1 MLELSDKKKV
11 PVIAVSMTDS
21 ELEELEI
28 LLKEGEFSNRSDL
41 VRHAVQSLMSEHRKI
56 ESVKG
61 VITAVVTALYY
72 KKGQGHNVSAVQ
84 HEFRNYLTA
93 TVHSHTSEGNCIEVM
108 IVTAKADVIRDFI
121 KKLRAQKK
129 VLKVEVSLIG
139 GHN

>member
-1 MLELSDKKKV
+1 VLELDVKKKV
-11 PVIAVSMTDS
+11 PVIAVSMTES

-41 VRHAVQSLMSEHRKI
+41 VRQAVQALMSKHRKI

-61 VITAVVTALYY
+61 VITAVFTALYY

-84 HEFRNYLTA
+84 HEFKDYITA
-93 TVHSHTSEGNCIEVM
+93 TVHSHTSEGNCVEVM

-121 KKLRAQKK
+121 KKLRAQNK

-139 GHN
+139 GYN

>member
-21 ELEELEI
+21 ELEDLEL

-41 VRHAVQSLMSEHRKI
+41 VRQAVQSLMSEHRKI

-84 HEFRNYLTA
+84 HEFRNYLAA
-93 TVHSHTSEGNCIEVM
+93 TVHSHTSEDNCIEVM